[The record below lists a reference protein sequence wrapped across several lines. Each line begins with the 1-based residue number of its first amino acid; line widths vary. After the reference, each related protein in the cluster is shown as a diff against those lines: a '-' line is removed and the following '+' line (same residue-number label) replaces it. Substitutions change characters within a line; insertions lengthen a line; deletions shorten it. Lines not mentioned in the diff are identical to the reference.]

1 MSTASTI
8 ASLGVPARPSAS
20 SAGLRRL
27 ALIAVAALVLTAAW
41 FVGSERP
48 YKAGSD
54 LGYGMGVVGGS
65 MMLVLL
71 LYPLRKH
78 FKLFQRL
85 GAVRHWF
92 SMHMAF
98 GILGPLLILFHSTF
112 HLGSLNGKIA
122 LISMLLVAGSGVVGR
137 FIYVH
142 IHHGLYGR
150 AATLE
155 EMRERLARSEEEAET
170 LFALTPEIR
179 DRLLAFHDLALDSK
193 TAAAQRVWRFMTLR
207 LRGRLLLRGLRRAFR
222 MALDWQGAE
231 SGWTPAQQRT
241 HYRLARREA
250 AAYVAAVCGV
260 AQFQAWKRLFS
271 FWHVAHVPF
280 VFLLIGSGI
289 AHVVAVHLY

>member
-1 MSTASTI
+1 MSTANATPAASG
-8 ASLGVPARPSAS
+8 ASL
-20 SAGLRRL
+20 RRMAMML
-27 ALIAVAALVLTAAW
+27 FTALVLAAAW
-41 FVGSERP
+41 FVASERP

-54 LGYGMGVVGGS
+54 LGYNMGLVGGS

-78 FKLFQRL
+78 FKLFQPL
-85 GAVRHWF
+85 GPVRHWF

-179 DRLLAFHDLALDSK
+179 DRLLAFHDLALDPK
-193 TAAAQRVWRFMTLR
+193 APVPQRIWRFMTLR
-207 LRGRLLLRGLRRAFR
+207 LRGRFLLRGLRRPFR
-222 MALDWQGAE
+222 EALARQGAE
-231 SGWTPAQQRT
+231 LGWTPAQQRT
-241 HYRLARREA
+241 HWRLARREA
-250 AAYVAAVCGV
+250 AAYVAAVCAV

>member
-1 MSTASTI
+1 MSTATVTANS
-8 ASLGVPARPSAS
+8 SQQGLG
-20 SAGLRRL
+20 AGLRRMAMMLFTVL
-27 ALIAVAALVLTAAW
+27 ALAAAW
-41 FVGSERP
+41 FVASERP
-48 YKAGSD
+48 YKAGST
-54 LGYGMGVVGGS
+54 LGYNMGLVGGS

-137 FIYVH
+137 FIYVR

-155 EMRERLARSEEEAET
+155 ERREGLARSEEEAQNLFT
-170 LFALTPEIR
+170 LIPEVR
-179 DRLLAFHDLALDSK
+179 DRLLAFHDLALDLE
-193 TAAAQRVWRFMTLR
+193 APAPARIWRFMTLR
-207 LRGRLLLRGLRRAFR
+207 LRGRLLLTGLRRPLR
-222 MALDWQGAE
+222 DALEWLGTE
-231 SGWTPAQQRT
+231 RGWTPMQQHT
-241 HYRLARREA
+241 HYRLARDEA
-250 AAYVAAVCGV
+250 AAYVASVCAV